1 MMRSGR
7 ATVHIGIRST
17 ATLEIDMSKPNL
29 KLIHCSNIG
38 RPKAERGQHGKGFRP
53 LVIQG
58 GALAGCLPSDTSQEV
73 AFQLIDVSLLI
84 SYGSYLAFWRAGLTF
99 LDEIY
104 DPANRAK

>member
-1 MMRSGR
+1 MRSGR
-7 ATVHIGIRST
+7 TTVHIGIRST

-58 GALAGCLPSDTSQEV
+58 GALARCLPSDTSQEV

-104 DPANRAK
+104 DLANRAQ